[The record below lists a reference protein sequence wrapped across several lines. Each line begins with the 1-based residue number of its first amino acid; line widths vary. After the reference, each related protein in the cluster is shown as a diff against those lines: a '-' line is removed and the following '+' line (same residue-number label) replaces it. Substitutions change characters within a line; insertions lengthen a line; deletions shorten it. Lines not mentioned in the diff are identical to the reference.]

1 LAGFLAVKFIWDV
14 MCLTA
19 PKLKLLLDQ
28 LRFGTC
34 FENAFGRVN
43 YFKEKPCFNYG
54 KSYFLHLEVW
64 KFAFLLLTSAVPDLQ
79 FSFARLAFM
88 EPSAWAFNLL
98 WNRNG
103 RVSHHFIRW

>member
-1 LAGFLAVKFIWDV
+1 VKFIWDV

-43 YFKEKPCFNYG
+43 
-54 KSYFLHLEVW
+54 
-64 KFAFLLLTSAVPDLQ
+64 
-79 FSFARLAFM
+79 
-88 EPSAWAFNLL
+88 
-98 WNRNG
+98 
-103 RVSHHFIRW
+103 HF